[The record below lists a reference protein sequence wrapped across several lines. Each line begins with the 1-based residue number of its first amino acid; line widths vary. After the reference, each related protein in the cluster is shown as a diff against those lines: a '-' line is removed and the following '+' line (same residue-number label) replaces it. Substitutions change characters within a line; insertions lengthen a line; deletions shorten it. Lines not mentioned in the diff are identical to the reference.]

1 MFWSFSWFILR
12 HLKTFG
18 SAENR
23 IIYLGEARKGVRK
36 NCHDEQKV
44 QLNFISLRRTT
55 FSWRPCLEIL
65 S

>member
-1 MFWSFSWFILR
+1 MFWSISWFILR

-23 IIYLGEARKGVRK
+23 ITYLGEARKGVRK
-36 NCHDEQKV
+36 NCHDKQKV

-55 FSWRPCLEIL
+55 FS
-65 S
+65 